1 MRSAYGAPVDGAG
14 ARVTTNGNGAN
25 RLGLYASIFMACAVV
40 MSAFIWVGDIASQV
54 GGNDLAIRSLAG
66 RVGAVEADV
75 RRMEISGAQTTASNC
90 QQFAKVETQMSAV
103 ETVINKM
110 NVDSQ
115 RDKGAF
121 DLKLF
126 GRVDP
131 PIYYDM
137 KIDHQIMP
145 C

>member
-1 MRSAYGAPVDGAG
+1 MDGSE
-14 ARVTTNGNGAN
+14 NGAN
-25 RLGLYASIFMACAVV
+25 RLGLYASLFMAIAVV
-40 MSAFIWVGDIASQV
+40 MSAFVWVGGIAGQVSQTQV
-54 GGNDLAIRSLAG
+54 GLGSISG
-66 RVGAVEADV
+66 RISAVEADV
-75 RRMEISGAQTTASNC
+75 RRMEITGGATGASNC
-90 QQFAKVETQMSAV
+90 QQFAKVETQMAAV

-115 RDKGAF
+115 RDKGAV

-126 GRVDP
+126 NRVDP

-145 C
+145 CQ

>member
-1 MRSAYGAPVDGAG
+1 MAAA
-14 ARVTTNGNGAN
+14 NGNGAA
-25 RLGLYASIFMACAVV
+25 RLGLWASIFMACAVV
-40 MSAFIWVGDIASQV
+40 MTAFIWVGNIASQV
-54 GGNDLAIRSLAG
+54 SENDLAIRSLGG
-66 RVGAVEADV
+66 RVGAVEADI
-75 RRMEISGAQTTASNC
+75 RRMEIANGQATAGNC
-90 QQFAKVETQMSAV
+90 QQFAKVETQMAAV
-103 ETVINKM
+103 ETVLNKM

-131 PIYYDM
+131 AIYYDM